1 MKEALTLILFINILQ
16 LAYSQTHHNA
26 WLRGTVSYPVNK
38 SFRTD
43 FELQYRSQNGYG
55 NSSFFDKELMQ
66 SFRIWLKYKMKEGL
80 SIEVSPFAYFIHHQ
94 IIIKEADQIL
104 KPTNEIRPSFAIEQS
119 NALISRIQFIQRTAL
134 DFRFFSIP
142 NNNLIRFREK
152 LALRFELT
160 KLFHFMLYDEI
171 LLNTSNVKA
180 ANLLDHNRLYL
191 GSSIQLYPKLKIEI
205 GYMKVQRLMRS
216 TSFVINENNFVLN
229 INYSLRK
236 IMN

>member
-1 MKEALTLILFINILQ
+1 MKEALTLILFINIFQ

-55 NSSFFDKELMQ
+55 NSSYFDKELMQ

-94 IIIKEADQIL
+94 IIIKEADQAI
-104 KPTNEIRPSFAIEQS
+104 KPTFEIRPSIAIEQS
-119 NALISRIQFIQRTAL
+119 NTLFPGMLFIQRSAL
-134 DFRFFSIP
+134 DFRFFNQP
-142 NNNLIRFREK
+142 NNILIRFREK
-152 LALRFELT
+152 LALKYELT
-160 KLFHFMLYDEI
+160 KLFQFILYDEI

-180 ANLLDHNRLYL
+180 VNLLDHNRLYF
-191 GSSIQLYPKLKIEI
+191 GTSIQVNPKLKLEL
-205 GYMKVQRLMRS
+205 GYMKVQRLLRS

>member
-1 MKEALTLILFINILQ
+1 MKEALTLILFINIFQ

-55 NSSFFDKELMQ
+55 NSSYFDKELMQ

-119 NALISRIQFIQRTAL
+119 NALFSRIQFIQRTAL

-160 KLFHFMLYDEI
+160 KICHFMLYDEI
-171 LLNTSNVKA
+171 LLNATNTKA
-180 ANLLDHNRLYL
+180 ANLMDHNRLYF
-191 GSSIQLYPKLKIEI
+191 GTTIQVNPRLKLEV
-205 GYMKVQRLMRS
+205 GYMKAQRLVKS
-216 TSFVINENNFVLN
+216 YSKVINENNIVLN
-229 INYSLRK
+229 INYLLR
-236 IMN
+236 I